1 MSSLKK
7 IGLFGNP
14 NCGKTTLFN
23 SLTGLRQKTGNFPGV
38 TVDKKIGSLKI
49 QGEDYQLVDF
59 PGTYSLYPGSKDEQV
74 VLRGLSED
82 QSRPDLIVYVADV
95 NNLNRH
101 LLLFSQLR
109 DCGIPIVLLLNMI
122 DLLDDS
128 NEEINSSLLSKEF
141 KCPVLEVSSRTGEGL
156 DALRELIVQPSTFE
170 HNTLSTYKLP
180 EAIAKFKKSV
190 QPTETVKSDYLYFQ
204 EFHHSSWLSVQE
216 HHDAVEKCKE
226 ELGYDALDVQ
236 LKDTMSRYD
245 AFEKVIEKAI
255 NKKDSSKWE
264 RLTDRLD
271 GILMHNIF
279 GPIVFI
285 LLMMLVFQAIFA
297 WASYPMDLIDGAFGD
312 LSAFLGD
319 TLPEHWLSSLLVDGV
334 IPGIGGVVIFIPQIA
349 ILFLL
354 ISILEE
360 IGYMSRV
367 AYLFDRLMQYFG
379 LNGRSLVA
387 MISSAACAIPAVMST
402 RTISNWKERM
412 ITIMVAPLIS
422 CSARIPVYALL
433 VGFVVPNETVWGVF
447 NMQGLAFGGLYLLGI
462 VGALLSALMMK
473 YIIKSAHKSYLLLE
487 MPTYKVPDL
496 RNAGLTVLEK
506 VRTFVWEAGKVIFVI
521 SIVLWGLSSY
531 GPKED
536 MLAVNA
542 EVEALAKS
550 ETLPAEELA
559 NIEANKKLEASY
571 VGHIGKFIEPVIE
584 PLGFDWKMGI
594 ALVTSFAARE
604 VFVGT
609 MATLYAVGDAE
620 DGATLRSK
628 MERAINPKTGKPL
641 YSIATAWSLLLFYV
655 FAMQCMSTL
664 AVVKRETKSWKWPM
678 IQFTYMTLMAY
689 FSSLIAYT
697 LLS

>member
-1 MSSLKK
+1 M
-7 IGLFGNP
+7 FGNP

-38 TVDKKIGSLKI
+38 TVDKKIGSVKI

-82 QSRPDLIVYVADV
+82 QTRPDLILYVADV

-128 NEEINSSLLSKEF
+128 NEEINSSFLSKEF
-141 KCPVLEVSSRTGEGL
+141 NCPVLDVSSRTGEGL
-156 DALRELIVQPSTFE
+156 DALRDLIAQPSTFE
-170 HNTLSTYKLP
+170 NKPQSTFKLP
-180 EAIAKFKKSV
+180 EAIAEFKNSI
-190 QPTETVKSDYLYFQ
+190 QSSEIVKSDYLYFQ
-204 EFHHSSWLSVQE
+204 EFHHSSWLSDQVQ
-216 HHDAVEKCKE
+216 HSAIE
-226 ELGYDALDVQ
+226 EYKAQHSYKALDIQ

-279 GPIVFI
+279 GPIIFI

-319 TLPEHWLSSLLVDGV
+319 TLPEHWLSSLLVEGI
-334 IPGIGGVVIFIPQIA
+334 IPGIGGVVIFVPQIA

-433 VGFVVPNETVWGVF
+433 VGFVVPSETVWGVF

-462 VGALLSALMMK
+462 VGALLSALLMK

-496 RNAGLTVLEK
+496 RNAGLAVLGK
-506 VRTFVWEAGKVIFVI
+506 VKTFVWEAGKVIFFI

-536 MLAVNA
+536 MLVVKI
-542 EVEALAKS
+542 EVETLAKS
-550 ETLPAEELA
+550 EILSADELA
-559 NIEANKKLEASY
+559 TIEANKKLEASY

>member
-38 TVDKKIGSLKI
+38 TVDKKIGSFRI

-59 PGTYSLYPGSKDEQV
+59 PGTYSLYPASKDEQV

-82 QSRPDLIVYVADV
+82 QTRPELILYVADV

-122 DLLDDS
+122 DLLDNS
-128 NEEINSSLLSKEF
+128 NEEINSSLLAKEF

-156 DALRELIVQPSTFE
+156 DALRDLIAKPSTFE
-170 HNTLSTYKLP
+170 HKTLSTFKLP
-180 EAIAKFKKSV
+180 DSVAKFKNLI
-190 QPTETVKSDYLYFQ
+190 QPTEIVKSDYLYFQ
-204 EFHHSSWLSVQE
+204 EFHHSSWLLDQQQNDS
-216 HHDAVEKCKE
+216 VEKFKAE
-226 ELGYDALDVQ
+226 NSYDALDIQ

-245 AFEKVIEKAI
+245 AFEKNIEKAI
-255 NKKDSSKWE
+255 KKKDSSRWE
-264 RLTDRLD
+264 RLTNRLD
-271 GILMHNIF
+271 AILMHSIF
-279 GPIVFI
+279 GPIIFI

-297 WASYPMDLIDGAFGD
+297 WAGYPMDLIDGAFGD
-312 LSAFLGD
+312 FSAFLAD
-319 TLPEHWLSSLLVDGV
+319 NLPEHWLSSLLVDGV
-334 IPGIGGVVIFIPQIA
+334 IPGIGGVVIFVPQIA

-387 MISSAACAIPAVMST
+387 MVSSAACAIPAVMST

-433 VGFVVPNETVWGVF
+433 VSFVVPNETVWGIF

-462 VGALLSALMMK
+462 VGALLSALLMK
-473 YIIKSAHKSYLLLE
+473 YIIKSEHKSYLLLE
-487 MPTYKVPDL
+487 MPTYKIPDL

-506 VRTFVWEAGKVIFVI
+506 VKTFVWEAGKVIFFI

-531 GPKED
+531 GPTED
-536 MLAVNA
+536 MSAVIA
-542 EVEALAKS
+542 EVETLSKS
-550 ETLPAEELA
+550 ETLSEEELA
-559 NIEANKKLEASY
+559 TIEANKKLEASY

>member
-38 TVDKKIGSLKI
+38 TVDKKIGSVKI

-82 QSRPDLIVYVADV
+82 QTRPDLILYVADV

-128 NEEINSSLLSKEF
+128 NEEINSSFLSKEF
-141 KCPVLEVSSRTGEGL
+141 NCPVLDVSSRTGEGL
-156 DALRELIVQPSTFE
+156 DALRDLIAQPSTFE
-170 HNTLSTYKLP
+170 NKPQSTFKLP
-180 EAIAKFKKSV
+180 EAIAEFKNSI
-190 QPTETVKSDYLYFQ
+190 QSSEIVKSDYLYFQ
-204 EFHHSSWLSVQE
+204 EFHHSSWLSDQVQ
-216 HHDAVEKCKE
+216 HSAIE
-226 ELGYDALDVQ
+226 EYKAQHSYKALDIQ

-279 GPIVFI
+279 GPIIFI

-319 TLPEHWLSSLLVDGV
+319 TLPEHWLSSLLVEGI
-334 IPGIGGVVIFIPQIA
+334 IPGIGGVVIFVPQIA

-433 VGFVVPNETVWGVF
+433 VGFVVPSETVWGVF

-462 VGALLSALMMK
+462 VGALLSALLMK

-496 RNAGLTVLEK
+496 RNAGLAVLGK
-506 VRTFVWEAGKVIFVI
+506 VKTFVWEAGKVIFFI

-536 MLAVNA
+536 MLVVKI
-542 EVEALAKS
+542 EVETLAKS
-550 ETLPAEELA
+550 EILSADELA
-559 NIEANKKLEASY
+559 TIEANKKLEASY